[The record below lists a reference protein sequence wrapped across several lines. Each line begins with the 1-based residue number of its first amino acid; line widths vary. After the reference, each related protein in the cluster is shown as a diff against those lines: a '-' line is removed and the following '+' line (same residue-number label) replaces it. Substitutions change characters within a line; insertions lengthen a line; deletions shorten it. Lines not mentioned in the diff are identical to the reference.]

1 MSPITPETLGFTP
14 LPEAVSD
21 EGEQLAWTKTLRG
34 GPIVFRLL
42 RSLEE
47 LAPAES
53 IQRDVFG
60 CDDIDIA
67 NAGMLVTVHE
77 TGGDVV
83 GASRLIDGVEKT
95 VGLSIG
101 WGGYFALKPVFISDI
116 LAVREEVRY
125 AGIGVEIKKLQ
136 AAIASARGFNEVTW
150 TVDPLRA
157 PNARLNFEKLGAV
170 SNRYEQNRYGES
182 YGTALYGGLPSDRL
196 HISWRLND
204 PTLLDR
210 LNGKIPARSTADLL
224 GALAFDPLVPTVD
237 RAFALIPADF
247 DALLKAD
254 YDAAL
259 AWRMELRRLL
269 PAAFEAGLTV
279 TGFIANADVER
290 NAAALLLTRI
300 DS

>member
-1 MSPITPETLGFTP
+1 MPPITPKALGFSP
-14 LPEAVSD
+14 LPDAVSD

-60 CDDIDIA
+60 CEEIDIA
-67 NAGMLVTVHE
+67 SAGMLVTVHE
-77 TGGDVV
+77 TGGDVI
-83 GASRLIDGVEKT
+83 GASRVIDSAEET

-101 WGGYFALKPVFISDI
+101 WGGFFARKPVFISDI

-136 AAIASARGFNEVTW
+136 AALAAGRGFDTVTW

-196 HISWRLND
+196 HIFWRLNE

-210 LNGKIPARSTADLL
+210 LNGKIPARTTADLL

-237 RAFALIPADF
+237 RAFVLIPADF

-269 PAAFEAGLTV
+269 PAAFEAGLSI
-279 TGFIANADVER
+279 TGFVANADEDQ
-290 NAAALLLTRI
+290 NAAALLLTRVP
-300 DS
+300 